1 MNNLNPFVVLG
12 LNSQVLRSLND
23 EQIAGLV
30 KSQYRALQMIYHPD
44 SPSGSEKKSRE
55 LNEAYSLLENPETY
69 QLFKNN
75 FLKPSQ
81 RGAKERSL
89 ESAVEK
95 ANIRCDKAMSTL
107 LEYVSKA
114 NEENS
119 IYNLAPCALRMLDS
133 VSQSNISTLTKII
146 HRDGCKNLF
155 YELSLKRNGQI
166 TRRKGKTTM
175 DLPNKRLIGAI
186 SPEVIRKYGSIPNV
200 LRLAQD
206 IETPDDV
213 SVRNFFKQNRLPG
226 RTKEV
231 RYASP
236 RISMQDFKQL
246 APLITPVVEEGS
258 CLISLNTKEEPAFEV
273 DGLVVEITKK
283 VK

>member
-1 MNNLNPFVVLG
+1 MSNPNPFVVLG

-69 QLFKNN
+69 QLFKKN

-81 RGAKERSL
+81 RGVKERNL
-89 ESAVEK
+89 ESAVQE
-95 ANIRCDKAMSTL
+95 ANLRSDKAISVFL
-107 LEYVSKA
+107 NYVSKA
-114 NEENS
+114 TEENS
-119 IYNLAPCALRMLDS
+119 IYNLAPCNLRMLDS

-155 YELSLKRNGQI
+155 YELNLKRNGQI

-186 SPEVIRKYGSIPNV
+186 SPETIREYGSIPNV

-206 IETPDDV
+206 VVTPDNLLDI
-213 SVRNFFKQNRLPG
+213 RLNRQNKLVG

-236 RISMQDFKQL
+236 IISMQDFKQL
-246 APLITPVVEEGS
+246 SPLLTPIVEEGS
-258 CLISLNTKEEPAFEV
+258 CLISLNTKEEPIFEI
-273 DGLVVEITKK
+273 DGQVVEITKK
-283 VK
+283 